1 MCIRDRL
8 IIIISFSS
16 LFSCSQLKD
25 RNPPDNLVG
34 QELMSKIMLDVI
46 LMKNIKRNGYEIKE
60 KRNLLVDQYILQ
72 KYGIDSLQF
81 NKSQDFYSKNPKEY
95 TYIFEMVQSKLIELR
110 DSLQK
115 IEIEEIPD

>member
-1 MCIRDRL
+1 MKRL

-46 LMKNIKRNGYEIKE
+46 LMKNIKRNGYAIKE

-72 KYGIDSLQF
+72 KYDIDSIQL

-95 TYIFEMVQSKLIELR
+95 TYIFEIIQSKLNELR
-110 DSLQK
+110 DSLQN
-115 IEIEEIPD
+115 IEIEKRLNK

>member
-1 MCIRDRL
+1 MKRF
-8 IIIISFSS
+8 IIIILFSS
-16 LFSCSQLKD
+16 LFSCSQFKD
-25 RNPPDNLVG
+25 KNPPDNLIG

-46 LMKNIKRNGYEIKE
+46 LMKNIKRNGYAIKE

-81 NKSQDFYSKNPKEY
+81 DKSQDFYSKNPKEY
-95 TYIFEMVQSKLIELR
+95 TYIFEIIQFKLNELR

-115 IEIEEIPD
+115 IEIEKRLNK

>member
-1 MCIRDRL
+1 MKRL

-60 KRNLLVDQYILQ
+60 KRNLLVDQYILH
-72 KYGIDSLQF
+72 KYGIDSLQL
-81 NKSQDFYSKNPKEY
+81 NKSLDFYSKNPKKY
-95 TYIFEMVQSKLIELR
+95 TYIFEIIQSRLNELR

-115 IEIEEIPD
+115 IEVGEIPNK

>member
-1 MCIRDRL
+1 MKRF
-8 IIIISFSS
+8 IIIILF
-16 LFSCSQLKD
+16 LFSCSQL
-25 RNPPDNLVG
+25 RETNPPENLIE

-46 LMKNIKRNGYEIKE
+46 LMKNIKRNGYAIKE

-95 TYIFEMVQSKLIELR
+95 THIFEIIQSRLNELR

-115 IEIEEIPD
+115 IEVDERSNK